1 MARVWWGLPAD
12 DPDIDSS
19 RISREPSLTVGV
31 IPHTRLRAPL
41 FEMSET
47 TQIESDDPAP
57 RRMANRSRS
66 SPQAIATFT
75 LFGAVLVALILTVGP
90 TSGLTFSPQSSVA
103 PPRDTPA
110 TMPAFPTAIQHVIVI
125 MDENKEWSTVWEHGA
140 FEVSLARTYA
150 NLSQFYAI
158 RQASW
163 PSYVAATSG
172 DTPPAGPTPINVQN
186 LADLTT
192 AHGETWAQWSE
203 SAVGACDRT
212 DNVAHLYDTAH
223 VPFVWY
229 DDVYGNSAECNA
241 DVVPMTLTQ
250 MQTAFMSGTLPNYT
264 FITPNLYDD
273 GHTYSRTCTP
283 GVTNQPIAETEC
295 ADAWLQALLTP
306 LISNTALFAHTAVF
320 ITYDQTQTSDNSGSI
335 VGASG
340 GHVYASV
347 VSPVVIPG
355 YSSTTPYTDTN
366 LLTTAEWLLGLPGGT
381 LQNDNWTL
389 HPPMEDLFYPA
400 VSGTVSDSV
409 SHAGLPNATVS
420 ATVGSVTESRLT
432 APSGTYELFL
442 PPGMYTVTA
451 SDSGYVPG
459 QDSVTVAGAPA
470 SGVNF
475 ALVAIAFS
483 GPSILSHTFFT
494 VVSSLSGSSSPFDSN
509 PGDAIVVFVAIHSSK
524 TVVSV
529 TDSVGDPFSSNY
541 SERSGSTVG
550 LAVWVAVDA
559 TGGPGVVVTM
569 TGSSANDATYA
580 VLVVD
585 VTGVAVSPLT
595 PPPVLVSSAGKDN
608 KALTGSIGAAS
619 TELILAG
626 FATRGT
632 VDFSSTGV
640 GSLLDSGTALLNSYD
655 TSGADEYFD
664 AFNAGTVVMSA
675 AINVSEPWAEA
686 IVALEG
692 PA

>member
-1 MARVWWGLPAD
+1 MAHPRVGLQAIYLDAD
-12 DPDIDSS
+12 LVPNCEIPPT
-19 RISREPSLTVGV
+19 RVGV
-31 IPHTRLRAPL
+31 IPHTRLRGSL
-41 FEMSET
+41 SET
-47 TQIESDDPAP
+47 GDATRIQQDAPGP
-57 RRMANRSRS
+57 RRSPNRSRS
-66 SPQAIATFT
+66 SPRAIATFT
-75 LFGAVLVALILTVGP
+75 LFGVVLVALILAVGP
-90 TSGLTFSPQSSVA
+90 TNGLTFAPHSTSA
-103 PPRDTPA
+103 PPSDALTTLA
-110 TMPAFPTAIQHVIVI
+110 DFPTTIQHVVVI
-125 MDENKEWSTVWEHGA
+125 MDENKEWSTVWEHGPY
-140 FEVSLARTYA
+140 EVSLARTYA

-203 SAVGACDRT
+203 SAVGTCDRT

-250 MQTAFMSGTLPNYT
+250 MQTAFASGTLPNYL
-264 FITPNLYDD
+264 FITPNVYDD

-295 ADAWLQALLTP
+295 ADAWLQALLNP
-306 LISNTALFAHTAVF
+306 LIGNTPLFAHTAVF

-355 YSSTTPYTDTN
+355 YSATTPYTDTN
-366 LLTTAEWLLGLPGGT
+366 LLTTTEWLLGLPGGT

-400 VSGTVSDSV
+400 VTGTVSDSV

-420 ATVGSVTESRLT
+420 ATEGSMTESRLT

-451 SDSGYVPG
+451 RDSGYVPG
-459 QDSVTVAGAPA
+459 QDSVTVGGAPV

-494 VVSSLSGSSSPFDSN
+494 VVSSLSGSSSPFVSN

-529 TDSVGDPFSSNY
+529 TDSVGDPFSSSY
-541 SERSGSTVG
+541 YERSGSTVG

-585 VTGVAVSPLT
+585 VTGVAVNPLT
-595 PPPVLVSSAGKDN
+595 PPPVLGSSAGKDN
-608 KALTGSIGAAS
+608 KALTSSIGAAS

-640 GSLLDSGTALLNSYD
+640 GSLLDSGTALLNGYD
-655 TSGADEYFD
+655 TSGAGEYFD